1 MIINAENLIL
11 GRLASYAAKQALLGE
26 EIHIVNCE
34 KAVITGSKENILEK
48 YEKRIKMGTPFKGP
62 FLSRSSDKI
71 VKRTIRGMVPNYRE
85 GRGREAFKRIKCYV
99 RIPKEFE
106 AAKKILP
113 GRNKSKLASKF
124 IRVKELTKW
133 ANRKFATNTK

>member
-11 GRLASYAAKQALLGE
+11 GRLSSYAAKKALLGE

-34 KAVITGSKENILEK
+34 KAVITGSKENILSK

-71 VKRTIRGMVPNYRE
+71 VKRTIRGMLSHRQF
-85 GRGREAFKRIKCYV
+85 RGKEALKSIKCYNG
-99 RIPKEFE
+99 IPDSFKDQKFETIKKANMEKLKNLRFIYVKDLAKLLGKE
-106 AAKKILP
+106 
-113 GRNKSKLASKF
+113 
-124 IRVKELTKW
+124 V
-133 ANRKFATNTK
+133 